1 LQGYFSSRVRGFS
14 PANSIQAIDHEL
26 IDLAHIIETRKSS
39 IFEDIFELQMDTVA
53 DEEQAVL
60 FDSLYIELEIIPSA
74 IKADLVEL
82 ANECPYEKGPAVLYA
97 RSVFPDSVF
106 INSCEVMEEPVEMRL
121 ASLEVKRQE
130 QSATVPGAIV
140 YPNPAKDRFIVRL
153 TDGETEGMI
162 MLFDLSGRKVF
173 EQKLQNGLTEIS
185 SSSFA
190 GAIYLYS
197 VYNKTGIVDRGKIV
211 LQKE

>member
-1 LQGYFSSRVRGFS
+1 
-14 PANSIQAIDHEL
+14 
-26 IDLAHIIETRKSS
+26 
-39 IFEDIFELQMDTVA
+39 MDTVA

-121 ASLEVKRQE
+121 AAPALPS
-130 QSATVPGAIV
+130 VPRSSRIV
-140 YPNPAKDRFIVRL
+140 FRR
-153 TDGETEGMI
+153 
-162 MLFDLSGRKVF
+162 
-173 EQKLQNGLTEIS
+173 IS
-185 SSSFA
+185 CDD
-190 GAIYLYS
+190 
-197 VYNKTGIVDRGKIV
+197 K
-211 LQKE
+211 